1 MHKCNKDLLDKHFGS
16 QQEWRKGNQYLLGK
30 IIYSREVPMNFS
42 YTVYVILSRVLS
54 VMHILQIGKLNSE
67 ELNYI
72 SKVTQLLNGEVEN

>member
-1 MHKCNKDLLDKHFGS
+1 MH
-16 QQEWRKGNQYLLGK
+16 
-30 IIYSREVPMNFS
+30 FS

-72 SKVTQLLNGEVEN
+72 SKVAQLLNGEVEN